1 MKEKSFTKNNKQTRD
16 LNVGWYSED
25 DMVKVLKWNKF
36 LGLKQFA
43 VEHISLNFTIFLG
56 FVNMCLIKL
65 YLFILNIRTNTVGT
79 ILLTAIA

>member
-43 VEHISLNFTIFLG
+43 VEHIS
-56 FVNMCLIKL
+56 
-65 YLFILNIRTNTVGT
+65 
-79 ILLTAIA
+79 

>member
-43 VEHISLNFTIFLG
+43 VEHISLNFTIFWDLPTC
-56 FVNMCLIKL
+56 VS
-65 YLFILNIRTNTVGT
+65 LNYICSS
-79 ILLTAIA
+79 